1 MTEDIDARWD
11 DAIAWPINNVV
22 SLSIAGA
29 GVTTESGFTENRNGH
44 TCFVRILLV
53 GSVLRNTLREEHTTD
68 GNLLSMTVQDV
79 VRSTL
84 LAIEDLGPPGT
95 KLAIGTAEELLEIGA
110 VWIIQ
115 LAPRS
120 RKSKPRRATPFDDF
134 VLTGTCKEWKDIV
147 IRIHYGAKR
156 YEDVHRYDWGKRCDA
171 VSRGISES
179 PQEKKGL
186 IIDEDFQA
194 GYAIINKPPGIPVHG
209 YVYNCVEN
217 VAHMYGEALR
227 KRHPN
232 ESCAICISV
241 PQRLDNDTSGVLV
254 VATQS
259 SFSSYMGRL
268 LEAKTSTHVKHKQ
281 QSDTASCVTKCYK
294 CLVCLKAHHDI
305 DRLRMMKESED
316 VVTHYLSTRRT
327 LPRVFSEV
335 PLQEDEKGILH
346 VKWLD
351 CHLRITSVGFKD
363 SGEPYVR
370 VRGSKGAENLA
381 KNLWGLSHS
390 IGVAALPFAAV
401 TQVEVELLTG
411 RTHQIRGQLAAL
423 GFPLVGDVLYGGGVP
438 AGDDN
443 TCRRR
448 MGLHCSQL
456 SFPNPEACNDEESST
471 KKDRQRLIPS
481 SKINTFRWDDAWW
494 NEYVK

>member
-1 MTEDIDARWD
+1 MASEDSDARWV

-29 GVTTESGFTENRNGH
+29 GVTDNRNGH
-44 TCFVRILLV
+44 TCFVRIG
-53 GSVLRNTLREEHTTD
+53 GSVSGNTLREEHTAD
-68 GNLLSMTVQDV
+68 GNIISVTVQDV
-79 VRSTL
+79 ARNAL
-84 LAIEDLGPPGT
+84 LAIEDLAPPGT

-110 VWIIQ
+110 IWIMK
-115 LAPRS
+115 LAPRG
-120 RKSKPRRATPFDDF
+120 RKSRPRRATSDDDI
-134 VLTGTCKEWKDIV
+134 VLTGKEWKDII

-156 YEDVHRYDWGKRCDA
+156 YEDVHRYDWGKRCDTR
-171 VSRGISES
+171 SHDILEL

-186 IIDEDFQA
+186 IIDEDLQT

-209 YVYNCVEN
+209 YVYNGVEN
-217 VAHMYGEALR
+217 VAHMYGEALM
-227 KRHPN
+227 KRYPN
-232 ESCAICISV
+232 EFSATNISV
-241 PQRLDNDTSGVLV
+241 PQRLDNYTSGVLV
-254 VATQS
+254 VATKS

-268 LEAKTSTHVKHKQ
+268 LEAKTSTHVKKTP

-294 CLVCLKAHHDI
+294 CLVCLKANRDI
-305 DRLRMMKESED
+305 DRLRMLKESDD

-370 VRGSKGAENLA
+370 VRGSKRADNLA
-381 KNLWGLSHS
+381 QNLWDLSDS
-390 IGVAALPFAAV
+390 SSLASLPCVAV

-423 GFPLVGDVLYGGGVP
+423 GFPLVGDSLYGGGFL
-438 AGDDN
+438 AGDGKEN
-443 TCRRR
+443 TCRR

-456 SFPNPEACNDEESST
+456 SFPNAETCNDEENT
-471 KKDRQRLIPS
+471 KRKDRQRLIPS